1 MNEKVFT
8 ELKLENKQL
17 KIENDRLKKEI
28 DHYQRIEVELSTQI
42 DLLREEIV
50 K

>member
-42 DLLREEIV
+42 DLSREEIV